1 MNTIPS
7 VTEPLIDAEEELQ
20 ARVAWHYYVGN
31 LTQQEIAQ
39 EIGSNRVRVNRLLAA
54 GRESGMVQITINS
67 RLAPCVALEET
78 LIRRFGLETAI
89 VVPTGANAP
98 ATMAAL
104 GIGAAQALVQQIE
117 SGTIRATRH
126 AAESA
131 GATRTKSAGKNIA
144 DTAAKHATQSG
155 PHGRPHSSTRSGP
168 TIGLGW
174 GRTIRAMLRALP
186 RRHYGPLSVVSLQ
199 GGLSHCPS
207 INTFDIVSD
216 FAALCQA
223 DSFLFA
229 APIYVS
235 SEKVRNMLLDEDA
248 VRETYERA
256 RQADMALL
264 TCGDLTESLVLT
276 YGINNPDDVRSL
288 RKAGAVGDMLG
299 HFMDADG
306 EPVDHP
312 LNRRTVAISLEDL
325 RRIRRVMLISGGENK
340 FDVTRAALRG
350 RYPSVLVTDEN
361 TAKRLCNDP

>member
-1 MNTIPS
+1 MNKITAASEPNIAP
-7 VTEPLIDAEEELQ
+7 TAEPKIEPLIDAEEELQ

-54 GRESGMVQITINS
+54 SRESGMVQITINS
-67 RLAPCVALEET
+67 RLASCVTLET
-78 LIRRFGLETAI
+78 NLIQQFGLAAAI
-89 VVPTGANAP
+89 VVPTGANAQ

-117 SGTIRATRH
+117 NGKHRSEGRH
-126 AAESA
+126 AA
-131 GATRTKSAGKNIA
+131 TKSSN
-144 DTAAKHATQSG
+144 TAAGITV
-155 PHGRPHSSTRSGP
+155 
-168 TIGLGW
+168 GLGW
-174 GRTIRAMLRALP
+174 GRTIRAMLRAMP
-186 RRHYGPLSVVSLQ
+186 RRAYGALSVVSLQ

-216 FAALCQA
+216 FATLCQA

-235 SEKVRNMLLDEDA
+235 SEKVRDILLEEEA

-256 RQADMALL
+256 RDADIALL

-276 YGINNPDDVRSL
+276 YGIPNPDDVRSL
-288 RKAGAVGDMLG
+288 REAGAVGDLLG

-325 RRIRRVMLISGGENK
+325 RSIHRVMLISGGDKK

-350 RYPSVLVTDEN
+350 RYASVLVTDED
-361 TAKRLCNDP
+361 TARRLCSQP